1 MADPVQTNEG
11 PPKQSG
17 QFLGC
22 AFSLLAAGF
31 IFFMIFLFMRACG

>member
-1 MADPVQTNEG
+1 MADPIQSDEE

-22 AFSLLAAGF
+22 LFSALAAGF
-31 IFFMIFLFMRACG
+31 IFFGIFLFMRACG